1 MNNDSTRNGGRL
13 SLQERAARGLL
24 SLQENSELLSLQE
37 RVARGLLPSEPELLL
52 SELMKL
58 EFPSHTSYEERQQP
72 EYKGWHKAIEA
83 AIGFKL
89 LKARDEELTEQ
100 LRVITGLGRHG
111 EETRHFG
118 TITRYWITRENYRA
132 WRLTQNNPP
141 AGSFIHL
148 WLGATPATES
158 IPPVETSLPEPA
170 RPARAKG
177 GADKKTAALLALLDE
192 VDKRAAEQGA
202 GFNRDSL
209 PGTKKEFHELLK
221 AHYPAFQYIGL
232 KRLSDYLKGPCKF
245 QHGVTS
251 ENGRGA
257 AIWALFPEYDLKL
270 G

>member
-158 IPPVETSLPEPA
+158 IPPIETSLPEPA

-177 GADKKTAALLALLDE
+177 CAAEKTAALLALLDE
-192 VDKRAAEQGA
+192 VDKRAAKKGA
-202 GFNRDSL
+202 GFNRHCL
-209 PGTKKEFHELLK
+209 PGTKAEFQTL
-221 AHYPAFQYIGL
+221 AIAFNRHAFSMAL
-232 KRLSDYLKGPCKF
+232 TTFDDYLGGQCQFRPGAK
-245 QHGVTS
+245 QHGK
-251 ENGRGA
+251 GA
-257 AIWALFPEYDLKL
+257 AIWVLFPEYDLKL

>member
-170 RPARAKG
+170 RPASVAKP
-177 GADKKTAALLALLDE
+177 KKRRRDDALTHAIRAALAVLSPN
-192 VDKRAAEQGA
+192 G
-202 GFNRDSL
+202 GPL
-209 PGTKKEFHELLK
+209 PSPRKLF
-221 AHYPAFQYIGL
+221 
-232 KRLSDYLKGPCKF
+232 DYLKESDSTRTITGLSNDGKALMWAGKVNDSPQKADIR
-245 QHGVTS
+245 VL
-251 ENGRGA
+251 A
-257 AIWALFPEYDLKL
+257 ARLRRWQS
-270 G
+270 